1 MAHVNISIY
10 FCLYIMGVVM
20 AKQLLAKL
28 AQQLGI
34 VGLGNILPLI
44 VTSL

>member
-1 MAHVNISIY
+1 MAHVNISI
-10 FCLYIMGVVM
+10 FFLPIMGVVM

-34 VGLGNILPLI
+34 VGLGDIFPLI